1 MLIVALCI
9 FLVASS
15 GLAAPIRPF
24 GPVDVNGI
32 IGDLHWYPKKKE
44 KAIRGMSGSAGVDR
58 VMPAHFFITL
68 RVVEGVDPQNA
79 VAMTRYFDSEAFK
92 YEDKNSMPT
101 FVVMK
106 INHNDKNFLKKGMKI
121 KVFGYTIRGD
131 EGGTWTYYSK
141 IDIVDKP
148 SQADTI
154 QRYLEASIESPNSGG
169 KMFCAYELLGKDTS
183 QRTQY
188 IYVWA
193 SCMEYS
199 VKNGKLSQ
207 GVGISVP
214 ISLMAEETPSGSI
227 MKGHRKPVDGEG
239 YGASIRKIFPPQ
251 YHNAIF
257 AQGKEYNRRAEI
269 LQKDTEGQARAYYKL
284 QQ

>member
-9 FLVASS
+9 FAGASS
-15 GLAAPIRPF
+15 GLAAPIRPL
-24 GPVDVNGI
+24 GPVDVGGI
-32 IGDLHWYPKKKE
+32 VSDFHWYPEKKE
-44 KAIRGMSGSAGVDR
+44 KGIRGMSGSAGVDR
-58 VMPAHFFITL
+58 VMHAHFLVTL
-68 RVVEGVDPQNA
+68 KAVEGVDPQTA
-79 VAMTRYFDSEAFK
+79 VTMTRYFDSEAFK
-92 YEDKNSMPT
+92 YEDKNFMPT

-148 SQADTI
+148 SPADTI

-193 SCMEYS
+193 TCMEYS
-199 VKNGKLSQ
+199 VKNGKLEQ
-207 GVGISVP
+207 GVGISLPV
-214 ISLMAEETPSGSI
+214 SLMAEDSPGGLI

-239 YGASIRKIFPPQ
+239 YGASIRKIFPQQ

-257 AQGKEYNRRAEI
+257 AQGQQYNRRAES
-269 LQKDTEGQARAYYKL
+269 LQKDTERQARVYYKL